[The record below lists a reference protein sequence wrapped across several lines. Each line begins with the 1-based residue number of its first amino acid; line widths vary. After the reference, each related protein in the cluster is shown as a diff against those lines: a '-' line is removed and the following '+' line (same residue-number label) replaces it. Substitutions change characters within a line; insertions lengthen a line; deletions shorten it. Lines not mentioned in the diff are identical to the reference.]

1 MASEPRSLKVIVV
14 SHQVSLLHEV
24 AWTLEMVGL
33 SVLATDDYSQDALW
47 RRYSIADFVLVDAQG
62 VSEPTTGTFAQNSDN
77 PSYRIF
83 LYDSSKRVDFLAW
96 FAAGAHDAL
105 RTPIN
110 RGELLSRIR
119 TGARYL
125 EFERRL
131 QSQSSRSLVSG
142 MYSRSGFLRRLQKLA
157 TTDAQSASQHA
168 LLVVAIDWYAG
179 IRQVAG
185 ETVSNTITNTT
196 ARAIKRLAGEN
207 CVSAYLGDGRFAT
220 LLVGQ
225 SLESAKS
232 AAGMLAKDLG
242 TRESHHESIPRPA
255 ISSAVVPWATG
266 VDSVCCLNEAL
277 EALALAEQTPGSRV
291 LQYGEFGKERAA
303 WNEEI
308 STGNPF
314 ASIVAQ
320 DIMEPF
326 PALLDCDADQ
336 AELLQ
341 TLRRANT
348 AVNPDIDSE
357 SQAAGQVSH
366 EKNATDTFIE
376 YSSETFGGN
385 SSLVTP
391 EAIPHDATFA
401 EIYEAFSSRG
411 CDMLVVTSE
420 GRWLGYITSDGFC
433 SMIDPIHAES
443 YAGGRAADDLSY
455 LVVPS
460 AVDSVEAGVSRLSRE
475 EALVAI
481 TGAQSPLRAVK

>member
-1 MASEPRSLKVIVV
+1 MASEPRPLKVVVV

-33 SVLATDDYSQDALW
+33 NVRATDDYNQDALW
-47 RRYSIADFVLVDAQG
+47 RRYSIADFILVDAQG
-62 VSEPTTGTFAQNSDN
+62 VAAPTTGTFEQNSNN
-77 PSYRIF
+77 PNYRIF

-96 FAAGAHDAL
+96 FAAGAHDAV
-105 RTPIN
+105 RAPIN

-131 QSQSSRSLVSG
+131 QTQSSRSLVSG
-142 MYSRSGFLRRLQKLA
+142 MYSRSGFLRKLQKLA
-157 TTDAQSASQHA
+157 TTDAQSSSQHA
-168 LLVVAIDWYAG
+168 LLVVAIDCYAG
-179 IRQVAG
+179 IRQIAG
-185 ETVSNTITNTT
+185 ETASNVITNTT

-232 AAGMLAKDLG
+232 AAELLAKDLG

-255 ISSAVVPWATG
+255 ISSAVVPWTTG
-266 VDSVCCLNEAL
+266 VDSVRCLNEAL
-277 EALALAEQTPGSRV
+277 ETLALAEQTPGGGV
-291 LQYGEFGKERAA
+291 LQHGDFGKERAS
-303 WNEEI
+303 WNEQL

-326 PALLDCDADQ
+326 PALLDSDADQ
-336 AELLQ
+336 AELLR
-341 TLRRANT
+341 TLRRANIG
-348 AVNPDIDSE
+348 VKPDIDGE
-357 SQAAGQVSH
+357 SHAAGQVSH
-366 EKNATDTFIE
+366 EQNATDTFTE
-376 YSSETFGGN
+376 NSSETFGGE

-391 EAIPHDATFA
+391 ETISHDATFA

-411 CDMLVVTSE
+411 CEMLVVSSE

-433 SMIDPIHAES
+433 SMIDPIHAGS
-443 YAGGRAADDLSY
+443 FASGAAADDLSY

-460 AVDSVEAGVSRLSRE
+460 AVDSVEAGVS
-475 EALVAI
+475 V
-481 TGAQSPLRAVK
+481 